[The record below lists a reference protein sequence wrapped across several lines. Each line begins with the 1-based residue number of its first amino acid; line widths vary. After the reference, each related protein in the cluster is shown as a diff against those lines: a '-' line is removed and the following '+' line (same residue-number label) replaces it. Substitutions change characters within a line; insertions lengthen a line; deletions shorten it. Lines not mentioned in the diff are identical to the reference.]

1 MYMIKEGEN
10 VKTAIVTG
18 STKGI
23 GKSIGLK
30 LLQENCFVVF
40 NYASDDSNAEAF
52 HEELEKNFHGK
63 YKIIKAD
70 LSTIEQ
76 VKFFVEQVV
85 EDIQVIDYLILN
97 AGYTDRTL
105 PLEVSIERWNK
116 VMDINLNMP
125 FFCVQKFA
133 PFIRNMTGKIIFIGS
148 IMGIEP
154 HASSIAYGVSKAG
167 VHFLA
172 KCLVKV
178 FAEQG
183 ITVNAICAGFTD
195 TEWQL
200 KKPAEQRKNIENKTA
215 LHRFAYPEE
224 IAEITYSVL
233 NNTYI
238 NGSVIQIDGGY
249 NYK

>member
-1 MYMIKEGEN
+1 M
-10 VKTAIVTG
+10 KTAVITG

-30 LLQENCFVVF
+30 LLQEDCFVIF
-40 NYASDDSNAEAF
+40 NYASDDSTSN
-52 HEELEKNFHGK
+52 ELCKELKKNYHGK

-70 LSTIEQ
+70 LSSIEQ
-76 VKFFVEQVV
+76 VEYFVEQVTKEV
-85 EDIQVIDYLILN
+85 PVIDYLILN

-105 PLEVSIERWNK
+105 PLELSVEGWNK

-125 FFCVQKFA
+125 FFCVQRFA
-133 PFIRNMTGKIIFIGS
+133 SFLRKRTGKIIFIGS
-148 IMGIEP
+148 ILGIEP

-183 ITVNAICAGFTD
+183 ITVNAICPGFTD
-195 TEWQL
+195 TPWQL
-200 KKPAEQRKNIENKTA
+200 KKPAMQRKNIENKTA

-224 IAEITYSVL
+224 VAEITYSVL
-233 NNTYI
+233 NNAYI
-238 NGSVIQIDGGY
+238 NGAVIQIDGGY